1 MQKQPKILNY
11 KNLNKEKYEYLQPH
25 KTQNGYYQSICNYR
39 LTQNQVLPFYF
50 ETPKLKTTSGI
61 VRIENQYYIDL
72 ELPQSGDGGL
82 FYDFLIK
89 NDENNISI
97 CHSNSKEWFNQLMPL
112 NIIENYY
119 KTAIL
124 LRSNGQ
130 LPILRIKIP
139 SYKGN
144 ILTEIF
150 NIRKEKIS
158 DISCIQEG
166 DFIVGIIEY
175 TGLKFMKQN
184 FSPCYDLQKIKIF
197 KDNNFRAIPSG
208 YIFSDTDDSIN
219 LNTIS
224 NKEKDSLLD
233 QPIENFSDNKSINN
247 TNEYK
252 TIDIKKPIPIKL
264 SNIITDTPEPN
275 LHNNNNNISKSPEPI
290 IKNTINE
297 NNINKNNINKDTIN
311 ENNINENNINKDT
324 INEDT
329 INEDTIK
336 SIDIEIQKNNNNSK
350 KESLYDI
357 IKKTT
362 LDSLYMDDKL
372 FLNNNKLI
380 KNINMN
386 VNKEKS
392 KDEEDMV
399 NDDGENREDIEN
411 DDGEDIENDDGEDME
426 NWDGEDME
434 NDDGDDMENDDG
446 DDIEDDNGEGGEDGK
461 YEDGGDDMENDD
473 GDGDGDGDDIENDN
487 GECGEDGNY
496 GDCGEDGEKREE
508 LIIGE
513 EEIDSDNHSDNDSN
527 DDIDYN
533 TLNDLEVI
541 EFDE

>member
-61 VRIENQYYIDL
+61 VRIDNQYYIDL

-112 NIIENYY
+112 NIVENYY

-150 NIRKEKIS
+150 NVRKEKIS
-158 DISCIQEG
+158 DITCIQEG
-166 DFIVGIIEY
+166 DYIVGIIEY

-208 YIFSDTDDSIN
+208 YIFSDTNEDIN
-219 LNTIS
+219 LHTIYD
-224 NKEKDSLLD
+224 KEKNSLLD
-233 QPIENFSDNKSINN
+233 HPIENFSDKESINN

-264 SNIITDTPEPN
+264 ANIITDTPEPN
-275 LHNNNNNISKSPEPI
+275 LNNNNNSLSKSPEPI
-290 IKNTINE
+290 IKKLLMNHSNINENTINE
-297 NNINKNNINKDTIN
+297 NTIN
-311 ENNINENNINKDT
+311 ENTINEN
-324 INEDT
+324 
-329 INEDTIK
+329 TIK
-336 SIDIEIQKNNNNSK
+336 SIDIEINKKNNNLNK
-350 KESLYDI
+350 KSLYDI
-357 IKKTT
+357 IKETT

-380 KNINMN
+380 KNNNNMN
-386 VNKEKS
+386 GNKYN
-392 KDEEDMV
+392 EE
-399 NDDGENREDIEN
+399 GEE
-411 DDGEDIENDDGEDME
+411 GEE
-426 NWDGEDME
+426 
-434 NDDGDDMENDDG
+434 
-446 DDIEDDNGEGGEDGK
+446 
-461 YEDGGDDMENDD
+461 
-473 GDGDGDGDDIENDN
+473 
-487 GECGEDGNY
+487 
-496 GDCGEDGEKREE
+496 GEDGEDGEDNEE
-508 LIIGE
+508 DGE
-513 EEIDSDNHSDNDSN
+513 DGEDNEEGEDGEDNEEGEDGEDNEEGEDGEDN
-527 DDIDYN
+527 EEGEDGEDN
-533 TLNDLEVI
+533 E
-541 EFDE
+541 EGERG

>member
-61 VRIENQYYIDL
+61 VRIDNQYYIDL

-139 SYKGN
+139 SYKGT

-150 NIRKEKIS
+150 NVRKEKIS
-158 DISCIQEG
+158 DITCIQEG
-166 DFIVGIIEY
+166 DYIVGIIEY

-208 YIFSDTDDSIN
+208 YIFSDTNEDIN
-219 LNTIS
+219 LHTIYD
-224 NKEKDSLLD
+224 KEKDSLLD
-233 QPIENFSDNKSINN
+233 HPIENFSNKESINN

-252 TIDIKKPIPIKL
+252 TIDIKKPLPIKL
-264 SNIITDTPEPN
+264 TNIITDTPEPN
-275 LHNNNNNISKSPEPI
+275 LNNNNNNTSSNSPEPI
-290 IKNTINE
+290 IKKSSMNEPTINEPTINE
-297 NNINKNNINKDTIN
+297 N
-311 ENNINENNINKDT
+311 
-324 INEDT
+324 
-329 INEDTIK
+329 TIK
-336 SIDIEIQKNNNNSK
+336 SIDIDINKKNNNLNK
-350 KESLYDI
+350 KSLYDI
-357 IKKTT
+357 IKETT

-380 KNINMN
+380 KNNNMN
-386 VNKEKS
+386 
-392 KDEEDMV
+392 
-399 NDDGENREDIEN
+399 NDDKN
-411 DDGEDIENDDGEDME
+411 DDDNEEDGEDNEE
-426 NWDGEDME
+426 
-434 NDDGDDMENDDG
+434 
-446 DDIEDDNGEGGEDGK
+446 
-461 YEDGGDDMENDD
+461 
-473 GDGDGDGDDIENDN
+473 
-487 GECGEDGNY
+487 
-496 GDCGEDGEKREE
+496 GEDGEDNEE
-508 LIIGE
+508 GEDGEDNEEGEDEIIIGE
-513 EEIDSDNHSDNDSN
+513 EEIDNNEDEDDYDTDNNEDDYDTNDTDDEDSN
-527 DDIDYN
+527 NDIDYN